1 MEGKSEMAFEQVI
14 NVVISAVISGIISF
28 VVGFLAAK
36 FYGPRWVEL
45 SKRRRDHS
53 VILNNE
59 VFKPWLA
66 KLEEYCEVGAVF
78 DLDVDKL
85 VSIEPKNP
93 TDLEFFAEAKSH
105 LEPKYLDILNAW
117 EELEGATLEHNK
129 ELATFLEKIRTL
141 IVKEVAMP
149 CYYRGMRGDQPKRYV
164 RPDLLALHIYQI
176 ITHEIRTGR
185 QWFGGKP
192 KIQSVTYHEGTFY
205 ELKWWNERPLASHER
220 KEVEKYVPFIIQLV
234 ETPNYRSKAK
244 NLLEKEAKVLR
255 PKRADFQ
262 AKMTTLIKSIAL
274 GNVIRGKCQHCPKE
288 K

>member
-1 MEGKSEMAFEQVI
+1 MAFEQVV

-53 VILNNE
+53 VILNKE

-78 DLDVDKL
+78 DLDIDKL
-85 VSIEPKNP
+85 VGIEPKDP
-93 TDLEFFAEAKSH
+93 TDLEFFVEAKSH
-105 LEPKYLDILNAW
+105 LESKYLDILNAW
-117 EELEGATLEHNK
+117 EELKGATLEHNK
-129 ELATFLEKIRTL
+129 ELAAFLEEIRTL

-164 RPDLLALHIYQI
+164 RPHLLALHIYQI
-176 ITHEIRTGR
+176 TTHEIRTGR
-185 QWFGGKP
+185 QWLGGKP
-192 KIQSVTYHEGTFY
+192 KVQPVVSGDITFY
-205 ELKWWNERPLASHER
+205 ELRWWDDPSLVKSQEE

-244 NLLEKEAKVLR
+244 NLLEKEAKVLE
-255 PKRADFQ
+255 PKRADFK

>member
-1 MEGKSEMAFEQVI
+1 MAIEQVI

-53 VILNNE
+53 VTLNNE
-59 VFKPWLA
+59 VLKPWLV

-85 VSIEPKNP
+85 VGIEPKDP
-93 TDLEFFAEAKSH
+93 TDLEFFVEAKNH
-105 LEPKYLDILNAW
+105 LESKYLDILNAW
-117 EELEGATLEHNK
+117 EELKGATLEHNE
-129 ELATFLEKIRTL
+129 ELAALLEEIRTL

-149 CYYRGMRGDQPKRYV
+149 CYYRGMRGDQPLRYV
-164 RPDLLALHIYQI
+164 RPDILALHIYQI
-176 ITHEIRTGR
+176 IAEEIHTGR

-192 KIQSVTYHEGTFY
+192 KVDPVIYGDTTFY
-205 ELKWWNERPLASHER
+205 ELRWWNDPPLVKSQE
-220 KEVEKYVPFIIQLV
+220 KKQVVKYVPFIIQLV
-234 ETPNYRSKAK
+234 ETPNYRSKAE
-244 NLLEKEAKVLR
+244 NLLEKESKFLG
-255 PKRADFQ
+255 PKRADFE

>member
-1 MEGKSEMAFEQVI
+1 MAFEQVI

-45 SKRRRDHS
+45 SKRRRNHS

-66 KLEEYCEVGAVF
+66 KLEEYCKVGAIF

-85 VSIEPKNP
+85 VGIEPKDP
-93 TDLEFFAEAKSH
+93 TNLKFFVEAKSH
-105 LEPKYLDILNAW
+105 LESTYLDILNAW
-117 EELEGATLEHNK
+117 EKLKGATLGHNK
-129 ELATFLEKIRTL
+129 ELAAFLEEIRTL
-141 IVKEVAMP
+141 IVKEVAMQ
-149 CYYRGMRGDQPKRYV
+149 CYYWGMRGDEPERYV
-164 RPDLLALHIYQI
+164 RPGRLVLHIYEI
-176 ITHEIRTGR
+176 ISHEICTGR

-192 KIQSVTYHEGTFY
+192 KVRPTIYGDTTFY
-205 ELKWWNERPLASHER
+205 ELQWGNDSCLVKSQEE
-220 KEVEKYVPFIIQLV
+220 KEVEKCVPFIIQLV
-234 ETPNYRSKAK
+234 ETPNYRSKTK
-244 NLLEKEAKVLR
+244 NLLEKEAKVLE
-255 PKRADFQ
+255 PKRADFK